1 MSCGFFGSVR
11 EGRRGGGVCLWWVG
25 RLKGLGVADGL
36 PLIWCGAWHV
46 VVLGDG
52 MVYGSIP
59 ELQTPGTKTK
69 YDSRLAFPD
78 AERN

>member
-1 MSCGFFGSVR
+1 MEYVLAVVFLDLLGK
-11 EGRRGGGVCLWWVG
+11 GGGMEGFVCG
-25 RLKGLGVADGL
+25 GLGDVDGL
-36 PLIWCGAWHV
+36 SLIWCGAWHV

-52 MVYGSIP
+52 MVYGSIR

-78 AERN
+78 AERK

>member
-1 MSCGFFGSVR
+1 MSCGFLDLLGK
-11 EGRRGGGVCLWWVG
+11 GRGGGVCSCWVG

-52 MVYGSIP
+52 MVYGSIREVTNP
-59 ELQTPGTKTK
+59 RDEN
-69 YDSRLAFPD
+69 
-78 AERN
+78 EV